1 VLYNSNDVEAF
12 GRALFIAY
20 GVPEDIAG
28 DVVKSLVLSDLSGHP
43 SHGTIR
49 IIQYLD
55 NVDTGRLDPSAR
67 PEIVSE
73 TAATTHINGNW
84 GFGQIAGRVGVNTV
98 VGKAKQNGVALAG
111 LYNCNHLGRLGEW
124 AEAAAAQGVLLLM
137 GVGGPS
143 SFAGA
148 PFGGA
153 ERALATNPF
162 AAGVPSGNRSP
173 MIMDFATTA
182 TAEGKIRVAKAKG
195 VELPSGQILD
205 KHGKPSVI
213 PDDFYSGGM
222 MLPFGGHKGSALGIL
237 MDVLGSCLTGSAE
250 TDKEF
255 KMGGT
260 MIGINPGVFRGVG
273 DYDRDSGELF
283 ERIESVEPAPGFDE
297 VMLPGEPERRA
308 RSQNLERGVEI
319 ALSTVQT
326 FVALAGELGVDAS
339 LFDTT

>member
-1 VLYNSNDVEAF
+1 MLYHSDEVEDF
-12 GRALFIAY
+12 GRDLLIAY
-20 GVPEDIAG
+20 EVPADIAT
-28 DVVKSLVLSDLSGHP
+28 DVIQSLVLSDLSGHP

-49 IIQYLD
+49 IIQYLENID
-55 NVDTGRLDPSAR
+55 SGRIESGAR

-73 TAATTHINGNW
+73 TAATSYINGNW
-84 GFGQIAGRVGVNTV
+84 GFGQITGRFGVNVV
-98 VGKAKQNGVALAG
+98 VGKAKQNGVALVG

-124 AEAAAAQGVLLLM
+124 AEAAAAEGVLLLM

-143 SFAGA
+143 GLSGA

-162 AAGVPSGNRSP
+162 AAGVPSGARSP

-195 VELPSGQILD
+195 AELPSGQILD
-205 KHGKPSVI
+205 KHGEPSVS
-213 PDDFYSGGM
+213 PDDFYSGGV

-237 MDVLGSCLTGSAE
+237 MDVLGSCLTGSEE
-250 TDKEF
+250 TDKEM

-260 MIGINPGVFRGVG
+260 MIGIDPGVFRGVK
-273 DYDRDSGELF
+273 DYDRASSELF

-319 ALSTVQT
+319 ALPTAQT
-326 FVALAGELGVDAS
+326 FIALARDLGVDAS